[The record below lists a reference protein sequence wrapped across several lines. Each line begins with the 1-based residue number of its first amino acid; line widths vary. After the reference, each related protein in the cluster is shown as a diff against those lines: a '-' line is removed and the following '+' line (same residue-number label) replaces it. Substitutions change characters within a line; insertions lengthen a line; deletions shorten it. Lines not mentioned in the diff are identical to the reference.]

1 MMMEHI
7 SEQKDWRET
16 MQRKADAIY
25 QQYHLE
31 EDMSDDDLPV
41 RVVDDVAA
49 EQYALEMQE
58 QEMDAL
64 LENMPPANNNTSPA
78 KSVRSF
84 RDEDDVDDA
93 ELEGLFDQFVGD
105 YSQDMDMS

>member
-7 SEQKDWRET
+7 SEQKNWRET

-31 EDMSDDDLPV
+31 EGEMSDDDKDMESI
-41 RVVDDVAA
+41 DDVAA

-58 QEMDAL
+58 REMDAL
-64 LENMPPANNNTSPA
+64 LENMPAANNNTSP

-84 RDEDDVDDA
+84 RDEDEDDA

-105 YSQDMDMS
+105 YSQDMDMSG